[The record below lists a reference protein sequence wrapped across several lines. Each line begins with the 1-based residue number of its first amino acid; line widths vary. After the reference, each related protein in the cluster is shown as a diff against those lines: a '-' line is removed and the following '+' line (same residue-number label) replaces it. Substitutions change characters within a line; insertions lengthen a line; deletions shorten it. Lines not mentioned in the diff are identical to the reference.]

1 MVSCVL
7 FPFLSGLPAIFQV
20 FVAFLTSFPQ
30 VGHFAMINPYGAC
43 YHSDVHKTLSIHPLS
58 MVTEKAKLGFFLVD
72 EHMKMPFFR
81 NICALK
87 ILNAGEDM
95 LIFIFLWNYYY
106 RGRL

>member
-43 YHSDVHKTLSIHPLS
+43 YRIDVHKTLSIHPLP
-58 MVTEKAKLGFFLVD
+58 MVFKKAKLGFFLVYV
-72 EHMKMPFFR
+72 HMKTPFFR
-81 NICALK
+81 YIFALK
-87 ILNAGEDM
+87 TLIAGEDYAY
-95 LIFIFLWNYYY
+95 FHFFVE
-106 RGRL
+106 